1 MAKKIWEYW
10 CKAIGSKEYEDNIR
24 SDIVAIIRSVWVV
37 LHILTCIAIILNAIA
52 NHGWGLIGL

>member
-1 MAKKIWEYW
+1 MAKRIWEYW
-10 CKAIGSKEYEDNIR
+10 CKAIGSNEYEDNDR
-24 SDIVAIIRSVWVV
+24 SDRVAIIRSLWVV